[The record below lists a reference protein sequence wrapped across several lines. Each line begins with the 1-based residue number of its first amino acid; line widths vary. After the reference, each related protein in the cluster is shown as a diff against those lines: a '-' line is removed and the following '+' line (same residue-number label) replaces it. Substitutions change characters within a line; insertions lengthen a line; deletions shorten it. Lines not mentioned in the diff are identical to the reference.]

1 MKIAI
6 IANSSSGL
14 YNFRKELIKKLS
26 EYGFVVVAITAIDGR
41 ENQLIDLGIEIV
53 RIDIDRRGVNPFHD
67 FSYINKLKSILK
79 RVSPDYVV
87 TYTIKPNVYAGLI
100 CRNKGLPYSA
110 NITGL
115 GSAFNKSGLLKRI
128 AIILNKSALKKARCV
143 FFENSDNLSFFVN
156 NSIIR
161 ENQAVL
167 LNGAGVNLDYFSYK
181 KYPQNGIFRFL
192 FIGRIM
198 KEKGIDEL
206 FEAMKRLMKEN
217 YKCVL
222 EILGGYDE
230 KYHEIIKQYENDGWL
245 VYSGYQK
252 DVRPYIEKANC
263 FVLPSYHEG
272 MANTNLESAATGR
285 PIITS
290 DIPGCKEA
298 VIDGV
303 SGFLC
308 QPGDADSLYD
318 AMKKMILK
326 QNVDREAM
334 GVEGRR
340 HMEKVFDK
348 NAVIDKTIK
357 SMKIV

>member
-14 YNFRKELIKKLS
+14 YNFRKELINKLL
-26 EYGFVVVAITAIDGR
+26 EYGFAVVAITAIDGR
-41 ENQLIDLGIEIV
+41 EDQLKDLGIEIV
-53 RIDIDRRGVNPFHD
+53 KLDIDRRGVNPFHD
-67 FSYINKLKSILK
+67 FSYICNLKSILK
-79 RVSPDYVV
+79 RISPDYVV

-100 CRNKGLPYSA
+100 CKGKGIPYSA

-115 GSAFNKSGLLKRI
+115 GSAFNKNALLKKM
-128 AIILNKSALKKARCV
+128 AILLNRSALKKARCV

-156 NSIIR
+156 NTIIR
-161 ENQAVL
+161 NNQAVL
-167 LNGAGVNLDYFSYK
+167 LNGAGVNLEYFNYI
-181 KYPQNGIFRFL
+181 KYPDNSPFRFL

-206 FEAMKRLMKEN
+206 FEVMKRLISEN
-217 YKCVL
+217 HKCVL

-230 KYHEIIKQYENDGWL
+230 RYNEIIKKYEDDGWL

-252 DVRPYIEKANC
+252 DVRPFIEKANC

-272 MANTNLESAATGR
+272 MANTNLESAASGR

-290 DIPGCKEA
+290 NIPGCREA

-308 QPGDADSLYD
+308 QPRDVDSLYD
-318 AMKKMILK
+318 AMKKMLLQSK
-326 QNVDREAM
+326 SDREMM
-334 GVEGRR
+334 GIEGRR

-348 NAVIDKTIK
+348 NAVINKTIQ